1 MAGVSTV
8 LQGRWQ
14 WSIKI
19 KWPNSRCKFRVLEE
33 GYLRAQQN
41 KRTNSNAWRPWKSTN
56 GKRNQM
62 LTFYFSIVLKIL
74 IGGSAKT
81 AVAETRGTVDHR
93 MQCSTLERV
102 LHLERRTKSWLV
114 PPTFRVRKDPVEPGP
129 NKKNI
134 LTGRYTPF
142 LQAAGRPSMG
152 PLAVSLVR
160 QRQGQPDIRDAKMRM
175 TTWAWLRSENRCC
188 FPHNRTTHTAFL
200 RLIGARAVQRRLPR
214 PDHTVL

>member
-102 LHLERRTKSWLV
+102 LHYWGLAIDQILFVEVSKIPWSG
-114 PPTFRVRKDPVEPGP
+114 VRSRGWC
-129 NKKNI
+129 
-134 LTGRYTPF
+134 R
-142 LQAAGRPSMG
+142 RPS
-152 PLAVSLVR
+152 VSVR
-160 QRQGQPDIRDAKMRM
+160 IRLSLGR
-175 TTWAWLRSENRCC
+175 
-188 FPHNRTTHTAFL
+188 
-200 RLIGARAVQRRLPR
+200 IRRIS
-214 PDHTVL
+214 